1 MQTMTTQTGI
11 TLETLRRREPDA
23 AAAVAPACAAALALI
38 GAGALCAACLRG
50 CSAERAPAA
59 PAACYEANWSRG
71 VYGDDLADSVGESN
85 GIYWVGRP
93 CLDGVGRLAET
104 TGERQ

>member
-11 TLETLRRREPDA
+11 TLETLRRRERGTA
-23 AAAVAPACAAALALI
+23 AAALLACAAVLALI

-71 VYGDDLADSVGESN
+71 VYGDEL
-85 GIYWVGRP
+85 
-93 CLDGVGRLAET
+93 CGVIAAE
-104 TGERQ
+104 GME